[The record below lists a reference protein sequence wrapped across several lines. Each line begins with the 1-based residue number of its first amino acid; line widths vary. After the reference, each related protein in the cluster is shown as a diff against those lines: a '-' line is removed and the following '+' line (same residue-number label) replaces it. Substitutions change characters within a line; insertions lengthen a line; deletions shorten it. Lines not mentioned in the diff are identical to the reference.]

1 MSNLGDYYFIKELLD
16 RETALSHNE
25 EAGYYSVNNA
35 YFSSNFTFPESSY
48 AYSFYNA
55 MRAVFR
61 SNYDYSNDSG
71 FNNHETL
78 HFFTFSGDDNLYYC
92 FHNTPGIRGNTSKGE
107 YYEVQFNPQ
116 QTTRN
121 IYKYDT
127 STNEISVYSHMGSA
141 SSYKSVPVY
150 KFLASTGSLFVWG
163 TNTNINYVN
172 IEGNSG
178 NTSGGWQVPNPNP
191 TRKIVIN
198 GSEPDDIKLN
208 GVTPDKIMLN
218 GQCYFEKA
226 PEPDPHNYL
235 YKWDF
240 TKSLTDEVAGVT
252 AELINNATI
261 DNNGINITE
270 NNHAAY
276 LGEIDLIGK
285 TLEIEYGEIDI
296 VNNSDNLYIVLR
308 NNVSGG
314 WLGASITLFKGIS
327 GGGFLMKAYSNSDGS
342 SSSTDIRY
350 LTDYLTNPTN
360 NYFSNKK
367 IKFIFGGNNG
377 VSNGNIGVYINDVL
391 IVNLTGCYLRSS
403 GTYKTTHMYVGG
415 GYEGGNTT
423 LSNSSDDS
431 IIKSIRIYENEE

>member
-16 RETALSHNE
+16 RETALSHNG
-25 EAGYYSVNNA
+25 EAGYYSVNANF
-35 YFSSNFTFPESSY
+35 FSSGWVFPESEY

-78 HFFTFSGDDNLYYC
+78 HFFTLSGDDNLYYC
-92 FHNTPGIRGNTSKGE
+92 FHNTAGIRGNLSKNE

-116 QTTRN
+116 QSTRN

-163 TNTNINYVN
+163 TSTNTNYVN

-208 GVTPDKIMLN
+208 GATPKKIMLN
-218 GQCYFEKA
+218 GQCYYEA
-226 PEPDPHNYL
+226 P
-235 YKWDF
+235 
-240 TKSLTDEVAGVT
+240 
-252 AELINNATI
+252 
-261 DNNGINITE
+261 
-270 NNHAAY
+270 
-276 LGEIDLIGK
+276 
-285 TLEIEYGEIDI
+285 
-296 VNNSDNLYIVLR
+296 
-308 NNVSGG
+308 
-314 WLGASITLFKGIS
+314 
-327 GGGFLMKAYSNSDGS
+327 
-342 SSSTDIRY
+342 
-350 LTDYLTNPTN
+350 
-360 NYFSNKK
+360 
-367 IKFIFGGNNG
+367 
-377 VSNGNIGVYINDVL
+377 
-391 IVNLTGCYLRSS
+391 
-403 GTYKTTHMYVGG
+403 TT
-415 GYEGGNTT
+415 
-423 LSNSSDDS
+423 
-431 IIKSIRIYENEE
+431 